1 MREISYLDDIRNTIP
16 TIENRKVLPTPPK
29 YKTVREREYLTSSE
43 IDQVAKAAKSIGR
56 HGQRDYTII
65 MIAYHHALR
74 VSELVGLKWSQID
87 LNQGLIHVNRLK
99 NGVASVH
106 PISGNNIRAL
116 RKLKRDYPETQY
128 VFITERK
135 GPMVSDT
142 VRKLFK
148 RAGEKAKLPFPI
160 HFHMLRHSTGF
171 KLANDKQDTRAIQH
185 YMGHRNIQH
194 TVRYTELASGRF
206 DGFWD

>member
-1 MREISYLDDIRNTIP
+1 MSKISYIEDIRSTIP

-56 HGQRDYTII
+56 HGHRDSTII

-74 VSELVGLKWSQID
+74 VTELVGLKWSQVD
-87 LNQGLIHVNRLK
+87 LTQGLIHINRLK

-116 RKLKRDYPETQY
+116 TTKS
-128 VFITERK
+128 
-135 GPMVSDT
+135 GDT
-142 VRKLFK
+142 
-148 RAGEKAKLPFPI
+148 
-160 HFHMLRHSTGF
+160 
-171 KLANDKQDTRAIQH
+171 
-185 YMGHRNIQH
+185 
-194 TVRYTELASGRF
+194 
-206 DGFWD
+206 

>member
-56 HGQRDYTII
+56 HGHRDYSII

-135 GPMVSDT
+135 GPMVADT

>member
-56 HGQRDYTII
+56 HGHRDYTII

-135 GPMVSDT
+135 GPMVADT